1 MTGFVRSVDHHQN
14 GFEKCK
20 NCSGVGLQVSKFN
33 VTDFFKNA
41 SSYNSLLLTGV
52 SYSLT

>member
-1 MTGFVRSVDHHQN
+1 MNGFVKSVDHHQN

-33 VTDFFKNA
+33 VIDFFKNA
-41 SSYNSLLLTGV
+41 SS
-52 SYSLT
+52 